1 MKLRLVKSDE
11 ISEVM
16 DIINM
21 AKKHLK
27 DQKID
32 QWQTGYPDYSCIEED
47 IKNKKGYFIIE
58 NGNVLG
64 YLCADYDK
72 EPAYKDMKGTWNT
85 SEDYVVVHRM
95 AFTDSSRGKGISDI
109 AFRLVEEMS
118 KEKGIN
124 SFRVDTDSD
133 NEKMKHILNKNG
145 FSYCGTICF
154 DNSEKIA
161 FDKMF

>member
-27 DQKID
+27 DQRID
-32 QWQTGYPDYSCIEED
+32 QWQTSYPDYACIEED
-47 IKNKKGYFIIE
+47 IKNKKGYFIVE

-133 NEKMKHILNKNG
+133 NEKMKHILYKNG

>member
-32 QWQTGYPDYSCIEED
+32 QWQTGYPNYACIVED
-47 IKNKKGYFIIE
+47 
-58 NGNVLG
+58 GNVLG

-72 EPAYKDMKGTWNT
+72 EPAYKDMKGTWNS

-95 AFTDSSRGKGISDI
+95 AFTDSSRGKGISNI

-154 DNSEKIA
+154 DDSEKIA